1 MKTYGVFLIG
11 LFLVILWFYQRR
23 CGCGNYNNSRVSVEG
38 FAEKPTPAPPANVV
52 SSQVF
57 RILNKTTSLLGAL
70 AKPSTWTDRIALRGK
85 TPVEMARAYLNS
97 NKNV

>member
-1 MKTYGVFLIG
+1 MKTYLLFLIG
-11 LFLVILWFYQRR
+11 LFLVVLWFFQRR
-23 CGCGNYNNSRVSVEG
+23 CGCGRSTSIEG
-38 FAEKPTPAPPANVV
+38 FAAPPSAIPADVV

-70 AKPSTWTDRIALRGK
+70 ANPRTWTDRIALRGK
-85 TPVEMARAYLNS
+85 TPVEMARSYLNS